1 MEPADVVAL
10 IAEQFPALR
19 PVKAKYLGEGY
30 DCVAFDVAPHWVFR
44 FPKRG
49 EVEEQVLLEM
59 RVLPLLMKSAPLPIP
74 DYRFRGTP
82 SKRFPRHFGG
92 YRKLPGR
99 PAIGRDALIATES
112 IAKDLGRFLSWLHA
126 FPVALVEP
134 LGVPG
139 IDGTSVIDE
148 LHDEAVASFE
158 ALRSIASDQP
168 LEAWR
173 RALNQVPANA
183 QRAAGVLLHAD
194 LAAEHVLWMPDEER
208 LSGVID
214 WSEIGIGDPAIDLAA
229 TYHWGGPAFADRV
242 FAHYVPILDES
253 TVERARYLAICRG
266 VADVVFG
273 IETGRTEYIAAGKQ
287 ALIFNAGG
295 EEP

>member
-19 PVKAKYLGEGY
+19 PVNAKYLGEGY
-30 DCVAFDVAPHWVFR
+30 DSVAFDVAPHWVFR
-44 FPKRG
+44 FPKRRD
-49 EVEEQVLLEM
+49 VEEQVLLEL

-74 DYRFRGTP
+74 DYRFCGLP
-82 SKRFPRHFGG
+82 SKRFPRHFAG

-99 PAIGRDALIATES
+99 PAIGSDALVATES
-112 IAKDLGRFLSWLHA
+112 IARDLGRFLSWLHA

-134 LGVPG
+134 LGIPR

-148 LHDEAVASFE
+148 LRDEALVGFE
-158 ALRSIASDQP
+158 ALRGVAVDQP
-168 LEAWR
+168 LTAWH
-173 RALNQVPANA
+173 RALDQAPGAS
-183 QRAAGVLLHAD
+183 RSAGVLLHAD
-194 LAAEHVLWMPDEER
+194 LAAEHVLWAPEEER

-242 FAHYVPILDES
+242 FAHYVPVIDER

-266 VADVVFG
+266 VADIVFG
-273 IETGRTEYIAAGKQ
+273 IETGRTEYIAAGNR
-287 ALIFNAGG
+287 ALVLNVGG
-295 EEP
+295 KEP